1 MRRVLQ
7 FSSCSP
13 QGPYRAQRVT
23 PAPSPDAATP
33 WEGECLLTPRGED
46 GVGEHLGLIEHPVR
60 IFNSMGYPV
69 FCKLQVN
76 QSF

>member
-1 MRRVLQ
+1 MRQRHGKGDV
-7 FSSCSP
+7 FSR
-13 QGPYRAQRVT
+13 QG
-23 PAPSPDAATP
+23 
-33 WEGECLLTPRGED
+33 GED